1 VPVVLYEGNANKNND
16 LRCIGE
22 LSIRVVGRRLRV
34 VTRNYDSSHLE
45 DSGLRAPSAGAS
57 IEERTFNRL
66 FAQYGPVVAV
76 NEAWKLLSFRSKD
89 AFNRAVQKGRLPLR
103 VIRPAGR
110 RESFLATKDVAAYLA
125 TLATPANEEVTPM

>member
-1 VPVVLYEGNANKNND
+1 VLYEGNANKNND

-34 VTRNYDSSHLE
+34 VTRNYDSSHRE
-45 DSGLRAPSAGAS
+45 DTDLWTPNAGAS
-57 IEERTFNRL
+57 IGERTFNLL

-89 AFNRAVQKGRLPLR
+89 AFIRAVQKGRLPLR

-110 RESFLATKDVAAYLA
+110 REAFLATQDVAAYLA
-125 TLATPANEEVTPM
+125 TLATSAIEEVTPM